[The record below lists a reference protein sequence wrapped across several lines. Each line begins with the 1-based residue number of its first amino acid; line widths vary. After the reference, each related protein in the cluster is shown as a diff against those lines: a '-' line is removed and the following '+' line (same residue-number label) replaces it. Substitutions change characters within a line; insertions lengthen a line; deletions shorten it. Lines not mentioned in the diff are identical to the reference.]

1 MWFDVLKTGFIGCF
15 VYIFCEMCFVCHRKL
30 DWYCLLPKGLEKWPM
45 FLPTYIYGCVEKRMS
60 YIVLYIKFSFSGVS
74 IIYWLELSISF
85 IYSASINLAP
95 TNLPFHGERKG
106 GSLNANE
113 MVTKYPSPINWILCV
128 FISSNMCLYQP
139 KKTYFVTLNWTVK
152 NIRCWS
158 FYES

>member
-1 MWFDVLKTGFIGCF
+1 
-15 VYIFCEMCFVCHRKL
+15 MCFVCHRKL
-30 DWYCLLPKGLEKWPM
+30 DWYCLLQKGLKRM
-45 FLPTYIYGCVEKRMS
+45 ANVLPTYIYGCAEKRMS

-85 IYSASINLAP
+85 IYSASINLTP
-95 TNLPFHGERKG
+95 STFLSIFRERKE

-128 FISSNMCLYQP
+128 FISSNMCLNQP
-139 KKTYFVTLNWTVK
+139 KKTYFVTFNGTVK